1 MQFKKRVQVI
11 ANDGAKIGVLDRVIT
26 DPKND
31 SVTHLVIS
39 SGLFLKKRKMIPV
52 YWLDDVAED
61 QLHLSVGACLF
72 DCLLEFRPESE
83 LLGKSNR

>member
-1 MQFKKRVQVI
+1 MQFKTGVSVI
-11 ANDGAKIGVLDRVIT
+11 SNDGAKIGILDHVIT

-39 SGLFLKKRKMIPV
+39 RGLFLKKKKKIPV
-52 YWLDDVAED
+52 YWLGDVMED

-72 DCLLEFRPESE
+72 NCLLDFHPEA
-83 LLGKSNR
+83 KQ